1 LCQYPGAS
9 KSRERTHAQE
19 KSTKHWQLPKSI
31 YFDGLKNQ
39 GGTNRPVITR
49 LSKISI
55 AFLQH
60 SRIHPAGALI
70 AGIKSEKAS

>member
-1 LCQYPGAS
+1 LRHHAS
-9 KSRERTHAQE
+9 ARKSCKRNHAQQ
-19 KSTKHWQLPKSI
+19 KSTKHWQSPKSI

-70 AGIKSEKAS
+70 AGNK